1 MDAAEGYAGIFS
13 AHGAG
18 NRLCNRGLADSG
30 RADEADY
37 LAADI
42 GRKRT
47 HSHEFEYA
55 FLDLFEPVVIRLKYL
70 VGAGK
75 VEVILCIFAPGQFEA
90 GLKIVPAHRRLGR
103 LNRVA
108 FEPVALAQKL
118 LF

>member
-1 MDAAEGYAGIFS
+1 MDAAERYAGIFS
-13 AHGAG
+13 AHSAG
-18 NRLCNRGLADSG
+18 DRLCDRGLADSG

-37 LAADI
+37 LTADI
-42 GRKRT
+42 GCERAHR
-47 HSHEFEYA
+47 HEFEYA
-55 FLDLFEPVVIRLKYL
+55 LLDLFEPVVICLKYL

-75 VEVILCIFAPGQFEA
+75 VEVILCIFSPRQVEA

-108 FEPVALAQKL
+108 FEPVALAKKL